1 VSEKVCVKKLKK
13 CNKMSEITHS
23 KCSPP
28 APLRW
33 CKDGKER
40 MEKVEQSGVELV
52 VACRCEQTSGFKVA
66 ARIAA
71 EF

>member
-1 VSEKVCVKKLKK
+1 
-13 CNKMSEITHS
+13 MSTHS

-28 APLRW
+28 PLRW

-40 MEKVEQSGVELV
+40 MEKAEQSGVELV